1 MGSRGSPN
9 DGSAYIRFDSFP
21 SFKETWK
28 ASLTERAPASH
39 DEFPDYHVSDPEASL
54 VSSSDVRSFHLGTG
68 ASIYTQSLI
77 PAIIGAKY
85 EVILVTCFWAPSPTL
100 SALRDALEKLA
111 ENRRE
116 RIRASGL
123 NADALPP
130 LRIRICF
137 SSRSF
142 FQKLFHTWSKDGY
155 VYPPST
161 WSKRLGLPNPEVLEA
176 GRIDLRVKSLFFLPF
191 SVMHPKFLIVDR
203 ETAFLPSCNV
213 SWEVWLEGCVEITG
227 DAVAG
232 LVEFYRQVWDKQLE
246 DQLPARAGLDNR
258 STRPPSLGE
267 LGLTSVTSPTNLHDT
282 ILSNSATPTVLLPSS
297 HHQNPRFDLVP
308 WHDDPSPPPTPLNCA
323 ILQLLDMA
331 KHFIYMQTP
340 NLTSTAVIDK
350 LLEALKRGVNVA
362 IVTSKRLMLL
372 EQLVTA
378 GTTTSLCLRS
388 LIRKY
393 KKLESEKS
401 QFRSGRGR
409 GPSEQDIDIE
419 AQRPRLGFLTIDYF
433 RPDPAREADCLDDE
447 TAEEPVQSHLKLTLV
462 DGQYVVL
469 GSGNM
474 DRASWFTSQE
484 LGIMFHSKDIAT
496 AVGTAVGNVLS
507 GRREPFFSSSV
518 ADDELGREF
527 SREDTTNQNHRD
539 SNMTRTRRVPAL

>member
-1 MGSRGSPN
+1 MPSQN
-9 DGSAYIRFDSFP
+9 DESAYIKFDSFP
-21 SFKETWK
+21 RFKDTWK
-28 ASLTERAPASH
+28 ASLVERAPALH
-39 DEFPDYHVSDPEASL
+39 GEFPDYHVSDPEASL
-54 VSSSDVRSFHLGTG
+54 VSSSNVRSFHLGTG
-68 ASIYTQSLI
+68 ASIYTQLLI

-100 SALRDALEKLA
+100 SALKEALEKLA

-116 RIRASGL
+116 RIQASGL
-123 NADALPP
+123 DTNALPP
-130 LRIRICF
+130 LKIRICF

-142 FQKLFHTWSKDGY
+142 LQKLFHTWSKDGY

-161 WSKRLGLPNPEVLEA
+161 WSKRLGLPSPEVLEA
-176 GRIDLRVKSLFFLPF
+176 GHIDLRVKSLFFLPF

-203 ETAFLPSCNV
+203 ERAWLPSCNV

-232 LVEFYRQVWDKQLE
+232 LVEFYRQVWDTQLE
-246 DQLPARAGLDNR
+246 DQLPAQVGPDNEFV
-258 STRPPSLGE
+258 RPPSLDE
-267 LGLTSVTSPTNLHDT
+267 LGLNSVTNPVNLRD
-282 ILSNSATPTVLLPSS
+282 ISLSKSTTPTVLLPSS
-297 HHQNPRFDLVP
+297 HHQNPKFDLIP
-308 WHDDPSPPPTPLNCA
+308 WHDNPSPPPTPLNYA
-323 ILQLLDMA
+323 ILQLLDIA

-340 NLTSTAVIDK
+340 NLTSGAVIDK
-350 LLEALKRGVNVA
+350 LLEAVQRGVNVA

-378 GTTTSLCLRS
+378 GTTTSFCLRY

-393 KKLESEKS
+393 KKLEA
-401 QFRSGRGR
+401 
-409 GPSEQDIDIE
+409 EQSRIQSDLNVE

-433 RPDPAREADCLDDE
+433 RPDPDREADCIED
-447 TAEEPVQSHLKLTLV
+447 EEPVQSHLKLTLV

-484 LGIMFHSKDIAT
+484 LGIMFHSKVIAT

-507 GRREPFFSSSV
+507 GRREPFFSSST
-518 ADDELGREF
+518 ADNEFVRELRQDD
-527 SREDTTNQNHRD
+527 STNQNHRD
-539 SNMTRTRRVPAL
+539 RAG